1 MRHKSSRISRAL
13 ALIAASIA
21 SLLAHPALADDADLA
36 TKIANPVADLISVPF
51 QGNYDC
57 CFGPND
63 AGRYTLNFQPV
74 VPVKLTDDLNL
85 IIRTIV
91 PTIQQNELAPG
102 LGDSFGLG
110 DTTQSFFLAPAL
122 KDGWVFGA
130 GPAFL
135 WPTATENDLGAGGVW
150 GAGPT
155 AVLLRQMH
163 GWTVGVLANQIW
175 SYAGPQDSAD
185 YSKAFLQPFL
195 TYTFPDTT
203 AITLNTESTYDWEA
217 REWTVP
223 INLGVSKI
231 FKMGKQP
238 VSLGVMGRYYAAAPE
253 EGPEW
258 GVRLTAT
265 FLFPTK

>member
-1 MRHKSSRISRAL
+1 LQHLCGAAAL
-13 ALIAASIA
+13 ASIA
-21 SLLAHPALADDADLA
+21 LLAAPDARADDADLA
-36 TKIANPVADLISVPF
+36 KKLANPVADLISVPF

-57 CFGPND
+57 CFGPSD
-63 AGRYTLNFQPV
+63 ASQYTLNLQPV
-74 VPVKLTDDLNL
+74 IPFTLTEDLTL
-85 IIRTIV
+85 IVRTIL
-91 PTIQQNELAPG
+91 PTIQQGELAPG
-102 LGDSFGLG
+102 YGDHFGLG

-135 WPTATENDLGAGGVW
+135 WPTATESELGSGIW

-155 AVLLRQMH
+155 AVLLRQSH

-175 SYAGPQDSAD
+175 SYAGPDNRDD
-185 YSKAFLQPFL
+185 YSKAFVQPFIS
-195 TYTFPDTT
+195 YTFPDTT

-217 REWTVP
+217 EEWTVP
-223 INLGVSKI
+223 INFGVSKI
-231 FKMGKQP
+231 FKFGKQP

-265 FLFPTK
+265 FLFPAK